1 MKRPEVTVDKATH
14 STVPL
19 RSVFQDDPDMAELV
33 ALFASEMPARVQSMR
48 TALESSS
55 WDQLK
60 RIGHQLKGAGA
71 GYGFDTITTEAA
83 KLELA
88 IKSMSAQP
96 PEDQILAVRGLA
108 EDLIRLCERV
118 RG

>member
-1 MKRPEVTVDKATH
+1 MDRATH

-19 RSVFQDDPDMAELV
+19 RSAFSNDPDMAELV
-33 ALFASEMPARVQSMR
+33 ALFASEMPARVQAMR
-48 TALESSS
+48 SALESRS

-88 IKSMSAQP
+88 IKSMSSQP
-96 PEDQILAVRGLA
+96 LEDQILGVRDLA
-108 EDLIRLCERV
+108 EALIRLCERV